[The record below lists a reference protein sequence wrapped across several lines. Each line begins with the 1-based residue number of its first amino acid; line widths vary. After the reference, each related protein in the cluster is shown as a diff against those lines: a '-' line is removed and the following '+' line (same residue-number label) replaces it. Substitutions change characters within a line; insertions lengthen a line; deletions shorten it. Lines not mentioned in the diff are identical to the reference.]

1 MELSDKRKAQI
12 SAFIIFRAMAAVA
25 NNTNDIFS
33 REVGDIM
40 LRMPKTS
47 LEKQWLARIIKAVI
61 LLTAGNQDVLRDPEK
76 FNSMEANDTVW
87 DKLTSE
93 HLAWASQLEDFNYRS
108 PITKE
113 DYEDAK
119 KILPFFASMNVTS
132 EEFDTFVSERN
143 VNIYTDLKSGQF
155 GNKVYRGLHN
165 ISYNAARALLSRVEW
180 DISRAVSTSTN
191 KHRAESFAKKQIP
204 EWKENYRGP
213 LGVLFEIDVNNA
225 GLDVGELSAYREEE
239 VILSGYLQFDS
250 IKIQGRSIVN
260 GRDTEIADL
269 EDMIEEIENGAR
281 LQGSP
286 NLLKAVSLYP
296 NTTIII
302 IEATH
307 VPLES
312 QEIDESSSASGGVI
326 SGGVST
332 FGTKEDMD
340 AFNDTEA
347 KEKRFKGSSLEEKY
361 SSAALKGGHGQ
372 ATVTPEEEF
381 QGYRERAGYLGLK
394 NIKK

>member
-1 MELSDKRKAQI
+1 MELSEKRKAQI
-12 SAFIIFRAMAAVA
+12 SAFIIFRAMAAAA

-33 REVGDIM
+33 REVGNIM
-40 LRMPKTS
+40 LKVPKTPA
-47 LEKQWLARIIKAVI
+47 EKQWLARIIKAVI
-61 LLTAGNQDVLRDPEK
+61 LLTAGNQEVLREPEK
-76 FNSMEANDTVW
+76 FDSVEANDTVW

-93 HLAWASQLEDFNYRS
+93 HLSWASQLEDFNYRS

-143 VNIYTDLKSGQF
+143 VNTYTDLKSGQF

-165 ISYNAARALLSRVEW
+165 ISYQAARALLSRIEW

-191 KHRAESFAKKQIP
+191 KHRAESFAKKQVP
-204 EWKENYRGP
+204 SWKDNYRGP

-239 VILSGYLQFDS
+239 VILSGHLQFDS
-250 IKIQGRSIVN
+250 IKIQGRSTVN
-260 GRDTEIADL
+260 GRDVEITDL
-269 EDMIEEIENGAR
+269 EDMFEEIEKGVR

-286 NLLKAVSLYP
+286 KILKTVSLYP
-296 NTTIII
+296 DTAIII

-312 QEIDESSSASGGVI
+312 QEIDESSGVSGGAI

-332 FGTKEDMD
+332 FGTKEDID
-340 AFNDTEA
+340 TFNNSEA
-347 KEKRFKGSSLEEKY
+347 KEQRLKGSSLKEKY

-372 ATVTPEEEF
+372 AVVTPEEEF

-394 NIKK
+394 NVRK